1 MKLGNYIARRYFF
14 SKNSS
19 NAVNIIT
26 GISLGGILVG
36 SAALII
42 VLSAFNGL
50 ENLVRGFYQDFD
62 PDLKISVK
70 SGKYFAAEDVITK
83 LEGKEGIAFYSQ
95 VLEEKALLSFRDR
108 EHISSLKGV
117 DTVFTEI
124 NNIQNKVIYGD
135 YRLNQDLTVEPA
147 LLGAGVAYYLGFSRS
162 DFQEAI
168 NLFVPAQG
176 GNPLNPSE
184 QFRSEKIYP
193 LGVFSIQPDF
203 DEKYVLSSLQFAQR
217 ILNRP
222 GMLSALEIKLS
233 ADADPDVVQNNLK
246 ALLGENYLV
255 ENRDEQQSAFL
266 KVMKTEG
273 LFTFLIFALI
283 LCIATFTI
291 AGSLAM
297 LTFEKRKNLYTL
309 WAMGT
314 PIGELR
320 RIFLRLGLIISA
332 YGGLAGIIIGSAV
345 VLAQEHLNLI
355 SVGEGYIVDAYPV
368 SLKFSDVL
376 LVLVT
381 VFALGALTSSLTA
394 RRLDLKLL
402 RTQ

>member
-1 MKLGNYIARRYFF
+1 MRLGNYIARRYFF

-62 PDLKISVK
+62 PDLKITASR
-70 SGKYFAAEDVITK
+70 GKYFSADSVIKK
-83 LEGKEGIAFYSQ
+83 LEQSEGIVYYSQ
-95 VLEEKALLSFRDR
+95 IMEEKALLSFRDR
-108 EHISSLKGV
+108 EHIATLKGV
-117 DTVFTEI
+117 DTVFTRI
-124 NNIQNKVIYGD
+124 NNIENKMLYGD
-135 YRLNQDLTVEPA
+135 YRINDNLTIEPA
-147 LLGAGVAYYLGFSRS
+147 VLGAGVAYFLGFSRS
-162 DFQEAI
+162 DFQEPLNI
-168 NLFVPAQG
+168 FVPAHNA
-176 GNPLNPSE
+176 NPLNPSE
-184 QFRSEKIYP
+184 QFHSEKVFP

-203 DEKYVLSSLQFAQR
+203 DEKYFLVSLNFAQR

-222 GMLSALEIKLS
+222 AKLS
-233 ADADPDVVQNNLK
+233 AVELKLEDYKNVATVQAELTQ
-246 ALLGENYLV
+246 LLGPNFKI
-255 ENRDEQQSAFL
+255 ENRDQQQSAFL

-273 LFTFLIFALI
+273 LFTFLVFALI

-332 YGGLAGIIIGSAV
+332 YGGLSGIIIGSAV
-345 VLAQEHLNLI
+345 VLAQEHFNLI
-355 SVGEGYIVDAYPV
+355 SVGDGYIVDAYPV
-368 SLKFSDVL
+368 SLKFRDVL
-376 LVLVT
+376 LVLTT

>member
-1 MKLGNYIARRYFF
+1 MRLGNYIARRYFF

-62 PDLKISVK
+62 PDLKITALR
-70 SGKYFAAEDVITK
+70 GKYFVADNVIAK
-83 LEGKEGIAFYSQ
+83 LEQSEGIAYYSQ
-95 VLEEKALLSFRDR
+95 IVEEKALLSFRDR
-108 EHISSLKGV
+108 EHIATLKGV
-117 DTVFTEI
+117 DTVFTRI
-124 NNIQNKVIYGD
+124 NNIRNKIIYGD
-135 YRLNQDLTVEPA
+135 YRINQDLTIEPA
-147 LLGAGVAYYLGFSRS
+147 VLGAGVAYYLGFSRS

-168 NLFVPAQG
+168 NIFVPAHSA
-176 GNPLNPSE
+176 NPLNPSE
-184 QFRSEKIYP
+184 QFQSEKIFP

-203 DEKYVLSSLQFAQR
+203 DEKYLLVSLAFAQK

-222 GMLSALEIKLS
+222 EKLSAIELKLDDYENIERVQNELSALLGADYKL
-233 ADADPDVVQNNLK
+233 
-246 ALLGENYLV
+246 
-255 ENRDEQQSAFL
+255 ENRDQQQAAFL

-314 PIGELR
+314 PISELR
-320 RIFLRLGLIISA
+320 GIFLRLGLIISA
-332 YGGLAGIIIGSAV
+332 YGGLAGIIIGSAF

-355 SVGEGYIVDAYPV
+355 SIGDGYIVDAYPV
-368 SLKFSDVL
+368 SLKFGDVL

-381 VFALGALTSSLTA
+381 VFALGALTSSLTI

>member
-1 MKLGNYIARRYFF
+1 MRLGNYIARRYSF

-62 PDLKISVK
+62 PDLKITASR
-70 SGKYFAAEDVITK
+70 GKYFSADSVIKK
-83 LEGKEGIAFYSQ
+83 LEQSEGIVYYSQ
-95 VLEEKALLSFRDR
+95 IMEEKALLSFRDR
-108 EHISSLKGV
+108 EHIATLKGV
-117 DTVFTEI
+117 DTVFTRI
-124 NNIQNKVIYGD
+124 NNIENKMLYGD
-135 YRLNQDLTVEPA
+135 YRINDNLTIEPA
-147 LLGAGVAYYLGFSRS
+147 VLGAGVAYFLGFSRS
-162 DFQEAI
+162 DFQEPLNI
-168 NLFVPAQG
+168 FVPAHNA
-176 GNPLNPSE
+176 NPLNPSE
-184 QFRSEKIYP
+184 QFHSEKVFP

-203 DEKYVLSSLQFAQR
+203 DEKYFLVSLNFAQR

-222 GMLSALEIKLS
+222 AKLS
-233 ADADPDVVQNNLK
+233 AVELKLEDYKNVATVQAELTQ
-246 ALLGENYLV
+246 LLGPNFKI
-255 ENRDEQQSAFL
+255 ENRDQQQSAFL

-273 LFTFLIFALI
+273 LFTFLVFALI

-332 YGGLAGIIIGSAV
+332 YGGLSGIIIGSAV
-345 VLAQEHLNLI
+345 VLAQEHFNLI
-355 SVGEGYIVDAYPV
+355 SVGDGYIVDAYPV
-368 SLKFSDVL
+368 SLKFRDVL
-376 LVLVT
+376 LVLTT

>member
-1 MKLGNYIARRYFF
+1 MRLGNYIARRYFF

-62 PDLKISVK
+62 PDLKITAAR
-70 SGKYFAAEDVITK
+70 GKYFEAEPIINK
-83 LEGKEGIAFYSQ
+83 LAQSEGIVYYSQ
-95 VLEEKALLSFRDR
+95 VVEEKALLSFRDR
-108 EHISSLKGV
+108 EHIATLKGV
-117 DTVFTEI
+117 DTVYTEI
-124 NNIQNKVIYGD
+124 NNIKSKIIYGD
-135 YRLNQDLTVEPA
+135 YRINEDLTIEPA
-147 LLGAGVAYYLGFSRS
+147 ILGAGVAYYLGFSRS
-162 DFQEAI
+162 DFQEAV
-168 NLFVPAQG
+168 NVFVPAHSA
-176 GNPLNPSE
+176 NPLNPSE
-184 QFRSEKIYP
+184 QFHSEKIFP

-203 DEKYVLSSLQFAQR
+203 DEKYFLVSLAFAQK

-222 GMLSALEIKLS
+222 AKLS
-233 ADADPDVVQNNLK
+233 AIELK
-246 ALLGENYLV
+246 LDDYKNVAIAQQEIGLLLGPDFRI

-320 RIFLRLGLIISA
+320 RIFLRLGLIISI
-332 YGGLAGIIIGSAV
+332 YGGLAGILIGSAV
-345 VLAQEHLNLI
+345 VLAQEHFNLI
-355 SVGEGYIVDAYPV
+355 SVGDGYIVDAYPV

-376 LVLVT
+376 LVMLT

>member
-1 MKLGNYIARRYFF
+1 M
-14 SKNSS
+14 
-19 NAVNIIT
+19 
-26 GISLGGILVG
+26 
-36 SAALII
+36 
-42 VLSAFNGL
+42 
-50 ENLVRGFYQDFD
+50 
-62 PDLKISVK
+62 
-70 SGKYFAAEDVITK
+70 
-83 LEGKEGIAFYSQ
+83 
-95 VLEEKALLSFRDR
+95 EEKAFLSFRDR
-108 EHISSLKGV
+108 EHIATLKGV
-117 DTVFTEI
+117 DTVFTRI
-124 NNIQNKVIYGD
+124 NNIENKMLYGD
-135 YRLNQDLTVEPA
+135 YRINEKLTVEPA
-147 LLGAGVAYYLGFSRS
+147 VLGAGVAYFLGFSRS
-162 DFQEAI
+162 DFQEPVNI
-168 NLFVPAQG
+168 FVPAHSA
-176 GNPLNPSE
+176 NPLNPSE
-184 QFRSEKIYP
+184 QFHSEKVFP

-203 DEKYVLSSLQFAQR
+203 DEKYFLVSLNFAQR

-222 GMLSALEIKLS
+222 AKLS
-233 ADADPDVVQNNLK
+233 AIELKIADYASVAQIQEKLGQ
-246 ALLGENYLV
+246 LLGPEFNI
-255 ENRDEQQSAFL
+255 ENRDQQQSAFL

-273 LFTFLIFALI
+273 LFTFLVFALI

-332 YGGLAGIIIGSAV
+332 YGGLSGIIIGSAI
-345 VLAQEHLNLI
+345 VLAQEHFNLI

-376 LVLVT
+376 LVLST

>member
-1 MKLGNYIARRYFF
+1 MRLGNYIARRYFF

-50 ENLVRGFYQDFD
+50 ESLVRGFYQDFD
-62 PDLKISVK
+62 PDLKITASR
-70 SGKYFAAEDVITK
+70 GKYFDAEDVVKQLAGREEIVY
-83 LEGKEGIAFYSQ
+83 YSQ
-95 VLEEKALLSFRDR
+95 IMEEKALLSFHDR
-108 EHISSLKGV
+108 EHIATLKGV
-117 DTVFTEI
+117 DTVFTDI
-124 NNIQNKVIYGD
+124 NNIEKKMLYGD
-135 YRLNQDLTVEPA
+135 YRINENLTIEPA
-147 LLGAGVAYYLGFSRS
+147 VLGAGVAYYLGFSRS
-162 DFQEAI
+162 DFQEPVNI
-168 NLFVPAQG
+168 FVPAHSA
-176 GNPLNPSE
+176 NPLNPSE
-184 QFRSEKIYP
+184 QFHSEKVFP

-203 DEKYVLSSLQFAQR
+203 DEKYFLVSLNFAQR

-222 GMLSALEIKLS
+222 AKLS
-233 ADADPDVVQNNLK
+233 AIELKIKNYQNVTEIQKDLTS
-246 ALLGENYLV
+246 LLGPNFKI

-273 LFTFLIFALI
+273 LFTFLVFALI

-332 YGGLAGIIIGSAV
+332 YGGLSGIVIGSAI
-345 VLAQEHLNLI
+345 VLAQEHFNLI

-376 LVLVT
+376 LVLIT
-381 VFALGALTSSLTA
+381 VFALGALTASLTA

>member
-1 MKLGNYIARRYFF
+1 MRLGNYIARRYFF

-62 PDLKISVK
+62 PDLKITAAR
-70 SGKYFAAEDVITK
+70 GKYFSADSVIK
-83 LEGKEGIAFYSQ
+83 QLEQSEGVVYYSQ
-95 VLEEKALLSFRDR
+95 IMEEKALLSFRDR
-108 EHISSLKGV
+108 EHIATLKGV
-117 DTVFTEI
+117 DTVFTRI
-124 NNIQNKVIYGD
+124 NNIENKMLYGD
-135 YRLNQDLTVEPA
+135 YRVNDNLTIEPA
-147 LLGAGVAYYLGFSRS
+147 VLGAGVAYFLGFSRS
-162 DFQEAI
+162 DFQSPVNI
-168 NLFVPAQG
+168 FVPAHNA
-176 GNPLNPSE
+176 NPLNPSE
-184 QFRSEKIYP
+184 QFHSEKVFP

-203 DEKYVLSSLQFAQR
+203 DEKYFLVSLNFAQR

-222 GMLSALEIKLS
+222 AKLS
-233 ADADPDVVQNNLK
+233 AVELK
-246 ALLGENYLV
+246 LEDYKNVAQVKAELSLLLGPDFKI
-255 ENRDEQQSAFL
+255 ENRDQQQSAFL

-273 LFTFLIFALI
+273 LFTFLVFALI

-332 YGGLAGIIIGSAV
+332 YGGLSGIIIGSAI
-345 VLAQEHLNLI
+345 VLAQEHFNLI

-376 LVLVT
+376 LVLTT

>member
-1 MKLGNYIARRYFF
+1 MRLGNYIARRYFF

-26 GISLGGILVG
+26 GISLAGILVG

-62 PDLKISVK
+62 PDLKITAER
-70 SGKYFAAEDVITK
+70 GKYFNADSVISK
-83 LEGKEGIAFYSQ
+83 LEEIDGIAYYSQ
-95 VLEEKALLSFRDR
+95 IVEEKALLSFRDR
-108 EHISSLKGV
+108 EHIATLKGV
-117 DTVFTEI
+117 DTVFTYI
-124 NNIQNKVIYGD
+124 NNIKNKLIYGD
-135 YRLNQDLTVEPA
+135 YRIDQDLTVEPA

-168 NLFVPAQG
+168 NVFVPTHSA
-176 GNPLNPSE
+176 NPLNPSE
-184 QFRSEKIYP
+184 QFQSEKIYP

-203 DEKYVLSSLQFAQR
+203 DEKYFLVSLSFAQR

-222 GMLSALEIKLS
+222 NKLS
-233 ADADPDVVQNNLK
+233 AIELK
-246 ALLGENYLV
+246 LNDYDNVDDLQEQLGLLLGATFKI
-255 ENRDEQQSAFL
+255 ENRDQQQSAFL

-332 YGGLAGIIIGSAV
+332 YGGLAGILLGSAF
-345 VLAQEHLNLI
+345 VLAQEHFNLI

-368 SLKFSDVL
+368 SLKFSDVVI
-376 LVLVT
+376 VLIT
-381 VFALGALTSSLTA
+381 VFALGALTSGITS
-394 RRLDLKLL
+394 RKLDLKLL